1 MATPCWHEYCQAVG
15 TQCNPGCGKR
25 TRPDGSVVVQH
36 KKDFGHR
43 PCAQSW
49 GGWERARQLS
59 RQVTVVRGTA
69 LPQLD
74 TPHRLPEYL
83 DALLALEHYGV
94 GNSASS
100 TSQSLQGERERSQG
114 LPEARKALKLM
125 LAQCSEDCLGLVS
138 QLQDK
143 VRGVLT
149 CFRHPTVEVFWGSVV
164 AMCQEILDKAQAA
177 SVTCKP
183 AKRQRRQRRRSER
196 VEAGKTREESLF
208 FTMPADSCC
217 CKGGLSPTCKTRPI
231 CHGSACFSPLP

>member
-1 MATPCWHEYCQAVG
+1 M
-15 TQCNPGCGKR
+15 
-25 TRPDGSVVVQH
+25 VVQH

-49 GGWERARQLS
+49 GGWERA

-83 DALLALEHYGV
+83 DACWRLSIMELAIRPAALPKACR
-94 GNSASS
+94 AS
-100 TSQSLQGERERSQG
+100 RNVRRV

-125 LAQCSEDCLGLVS
+125 LAQCSEDFLGLVS

-149 CFRHPTVEVFWGSVV
+149 CFRHPTVEVFWESVV

-196 VEAGKTREESLF
+196 VEAGKTREESFMANLVAVF
-208 FTMPADSCC
+208 GCFLPCQQTRADSCC
-217 CKGGLSPTCKTRPI
+217 RNGGLSPTCKTIPI
-231 CHGSACFSPLP
+231 CQWIRLL